1 MKMLLAILL
10 IAGFAFAWNGAPHM
24 RDLNSTLSMIEC
36 RTNSTIGLLDNQSNL
51 TTYASALQKDEASLG
66 GFAAAGDAKSF
77 FSYLRTSY
85 IPDLKA
91 AFKALRENLG
101 RGGARAAMS
110 GCRMAKRPMMG
121 LGRFGRMP
129 SHARRFMRGG

>member
-10 IAGFAFAWNGAPHM
+10 IAGFAFAWNGTSHM

-36 RTNSTIGLLDNQSNL
+36 RTNTTIGLLDNQSNL
-51 TTYASALQKDEASLG
+51 TAYAAALQKDEASLA

-77 FSYLRTSY
+77 FGYLRASY

-101 RGGARAAMS
+101 RGGARHAMA
-110 GCRMAKRPMMG
+110 GCMPAKGQMVRH
-121 LGRFGRMP
+121 FGRMP
-129 SHARRFMRGG
+129 SHARRFMRGA